1 MRTSTT
7 SVTSY
12 VFIVLGTSLF
22 LLSGYKV
29 LHSPRLYYI
38 YKTVYSAPPGP
49 HDVFVYTYMRAWALP
64 LAQAASLAAGPS
76 AGSRGTSLRVIS
88 SRDSSGESEAYRVP
102 RPRLCTGDGTVPG
115 AAALGGRADT
125 PRGIL
130 SPRLDA
136 RFFVITLKAG

>member
-1 MRTSTT
+1 
-7 SVTSY
+7 
-12 VFIVLGTSLF
+12 
-22 LLSGYKV
+22 
-29 LHSPRLYYI
+29 
-38 YKTVYSAPPGP
+38 
-49 HDVFVYTYMRAWALP
+49 MRAWALP

-115 AAALGGRADT
+115 AAALGGYATRDLI
-125 PRGIL
+125 RIL

-136 RFFVITLKAG
+136 FFC